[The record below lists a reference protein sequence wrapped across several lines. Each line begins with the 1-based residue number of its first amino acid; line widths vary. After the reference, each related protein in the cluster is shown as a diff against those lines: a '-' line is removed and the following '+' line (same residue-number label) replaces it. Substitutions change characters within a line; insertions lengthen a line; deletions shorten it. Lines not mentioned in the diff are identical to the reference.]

1 MKDLPG
7 GDGRRPGRA
16 SGASFD
22 AVGAEA
28 GPRWRDARDSAATT
42 GRGPRERCITDG
54 ASRSDSARPTIR
66 LGSRISE
73 LAEISAQSDQ
83 IQLRT
88 LDVTAGIT
96 LERVVRR
103 LDVPLPDGDAPYRFA
118 TIAASVLRHEVA
130 EAAMDSDPAT
140 PTDETGEDAA
150 PQGTAAKGTTAKAP
164 AGTRREPAPSTPFA
178 AAFDAMAA
186 DVDVTASTELV
197 RVPRTSTTVAL
208 RDPALLAW
216 RRRCEAA
223 LAPPSTALVSAETE
237 ESGDAPDAP
246 DFPGFRLDTTVSE
259 WVQDNVADEDVI
271 ETATILGQSIA
282 RTYRHLRTA
291 MTIIHGLPRFADRVR
306 AGEFTIAHVQV
317 VGDLCR
323 TVALRYLPEIDD
335 HLAARRSDVTSDRL
349 RTALRKFIAVL
360 EPVDDRSQTA
370 KERRRVD
377 LHTYKNG
384 SACMSL
390 TGPAEELHACYL
402 RVEAMARAI
411 HSRRGAAFDL
421 PPGVEII
428 DDRAFDNLM
437 YDIVTRP
444 QPKLSIKVRRIDPV
458 TGIQTVE
465 EEPLLDEDGNLL
477 FDLGPDGSII
487 MKNATSVSDAS
498 AGRAPA
504 DGTATNSTSAN
515 SAGVEGLPLPGHG
528 TEAADRG
535 SAFCR
540 AGGDETQTVESWIAA
555 EMPMHSWWIALQA
568 TMVTTVPVMSLLGE
582 SNLPGTLPD
591 GSPIPAETARRIA
604 GHSSTVTRILTDPA
618 TGTPIDAKATTYR
631 IPNDVRKTL
640 IAQWECCSV
649 PGCAR
654 AAVKAEID
662 HIVPFFKLDP
672 LKGGLTR
679 FGNLHPLCRKHHA
692 LKTACLLRVRM
703 TEPGCV
709 EYEFRHGVT
718 ATSRAPDQPIE
729 VAQAMELA
737 ALSGMRPHVVWKPKH
752 PVPPPKYIIELEPN
766 EQLVRQ
772 RRDAM
777 RRSAEETERKRRIQ
791 ERYERARDFARR
803 KRLAQLLNWRNEVFP
818 LCLPRGSDPVTM
830 KRLMPGRRLSVKE
843 ARRRRKDAGDT
854 WVEPLDQFWSV
865 PITWHQD
872 NRDDPPPF

>member
-1 MKDLPG
+1 M
-7 GDGRRPGRA
+7 
-16 SGASFD
+16 
-22 AVGAEA
+22 
-28 GPRWRDARDSAATT
+28 
-42 GRGPRERCITDG
+42 
-54 ASRSDSARPTIR
+54 
-66 LGSRISE
+66 
-73 LAEISAQSDQ
+73 
-83 IQLRT
+83 
-88 LDVTAGIT
+88 
-96 LERVVRR
+96 ERVVRR

-130 EAAMDSDPAT
+130 EAAMDPDPAASA
-140 PTDETGEDAA
+140 DETGADPTAA
-150 PQGTAAKGTTAKAP
+150 QGTAANGTAAKTTT
-164 AGTRREPAPSTPFA
+164 GTRGKPAPTTPFA
-178 AAFDAMAA
+178 AAFDAMAD
-186 DVDVTASTELV
+186 DVDVSASTELV
-197 RVPRTSTTVAL
+197 WVPRTSTTVAL

-216 RRRCEAA
+216 RQWCEAD
-223 LAPPSTALVSAETE
+223 LAPPSTALVSAETT
-237 ESGDAPDAP
+237 ESDGAAETP
-246 DFPGFRLDTTVSE
+246 DFPGFRLDTTVSD

-323 TVALRYLPEIDD
+323 SVALRYLPEIDD
-335 HLAARRSDVTSDRL
+335 HLAERRADVTSDRL

-360 EPVDDRSQTA
+360 EPADDRSQTA

-458 TGIQTVE
+458 TGIQSVE
-465 EEPLLDEDGNLL
+465 EEPLLDDDGNLL
-477 FDLGPDGSII
+477 FDLGPDGAII
-487 MKNATSVSDAS
+487 MKNSAAANNAS
-498 AGRAPA
+498 GG
-504 DGTATNSTSAN
+504 GTATNNASGDGTAASNASAN
-515 SAGVEGLPLPGHG
+515 GAATNSVGVEGLPLPGHG
-528 TEAADRG
+528 PVDTEAADRG

-540 AGGDETQTVESWIAA
+540 AGADQTETAESWIAA

-591 GSPIPAETARRIA
+591 GSPIPADTARRIA
-604 GHSSTVTRILTDPA
+604 GHCSTVTRILTDPA

-631 IPNDVRKTL
+631 IPNEVRKTL

-703 TEPGCV
+703 KEPGCV

-737 ALSGMRPHVVWKPKH
+737 AISGMRPHVVWKPKH

-772 RRDAM
+772 RREAM
-777 RRSAEETERKRRIQ
+777 RKSAEETERRRRIQ
-791 ERYERARDFARR
+791 ETYERARDFARR
-803 KRLAQLLNWRNEVFP
+803 KRLAQLLNWRNEEFP
-818 LCLPRGSDPVTM
+818 PCLPRGSDPVTM
-830 KRLMPGRRLSVKE
+830 KRLMPGRRLSVRE
-843 ARRRRKDAGDT
+843 AQRRRQDAGDT